1 MALKK
6 LNADLVPK
14 IRKMEVFA
22 RQSALSQYIE
32 GNWTTSIKGQGIEF
46 TGYRSYTYG
55 DDASM
60 IDWKAS
66 LRSKSLLVK
75 EYEQEKSVNVYF
87 LLDVSNSM
95 LFTSTKKLKVEH
107 GAELVSSLAY
117 AILRSGDGVGMS
129 MFTDKLVTR
138 LAVNNGRKMHRIIVN
153 DLSNLNNYGGKFS
166 FENTA
171 RIIMSILKT
180 NAILIIISDYIGLGP
195 TWQKSLRM
203 LNTKFQVIGIMIR
216 DPRDR
221 ELPKDAGQYFLEDP
235 YTGEKLYIDTAVYAD
250 AYKKYVQKEELEIAK
265 YFKSANADFIKIIT
279 DTDYNV
285 DLIKFFKHRSL
296 THGSR

>member
-1 MALKK
+1 MAIKK
-6 LNADLVPK
+6 LNAELVPK

-22 RQSALSQYIE
+22 RQSALSQFIE
-32 GNWTTSIKGQGIEF
+32 GNWTTTVKGQGIEF
-46 TGYRSYTYG
+46 SGYRSYTYG

-75 EYEQEKSVNVYF
+75 QYEQEKSVNVYF

-95 LFTSTKKLKVEH
+95 LFTSTRKLKVEH

-117 AILRSGDGVGMS
+117 AILKSGDGVGMS

-138 LAVNNGRKMHRIIVN
+138 LQVNTGRKMHRMVVN
-153 DLSNLNNYGGKFS
+153 DLSNLNNYGGKFNFDS
-166 FENTA
+166 TA

-180 NAILIIISDYIGLGP
+180 NAILIIISDFIGLSDN
-195 TWQKSLRM
+195 WQKSLRM
-203 LNTKFQVIGIMIR
+203 LNTKFQVIGLMLR

-221 ELPKDAGQYFLEDP
+221 ELPKEAGQYFLEDP
-235 YTGEKLYIDTAVYAD
+235 YTGEKLYIDTATYAT
-250 AYKKYVQKEELEIAK
+250 AYKKYVEKEEIEIAK
-265 YFKSANADFIKIIT
+265 HFKAANADFMRIVT
-279 DTDYNV
+279 DKDYSIE
-285 DLIKFFKHRSL
+285 LIKFFKRRSL